1 MAGHIWNSA
10 GDSGIMGY
18 MVFSFTVNVIQ
29 ICCREM
35 ERRLG
40 GGDGKDFGNVCVGG
54 CWIVFPVRKR

>member
-1 MAGHIWNSA
+1 MAGHFWNSA

-18 MVFSFTVNVIQ
+18 MVFYFTINVIQ

-40 GGDGKDFGNVCVGG
+40 GGDGKDFGNVCVAG